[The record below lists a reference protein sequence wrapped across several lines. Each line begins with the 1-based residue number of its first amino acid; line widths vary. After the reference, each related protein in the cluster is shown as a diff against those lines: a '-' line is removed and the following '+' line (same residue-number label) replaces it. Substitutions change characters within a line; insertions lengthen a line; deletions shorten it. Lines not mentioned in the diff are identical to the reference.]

1 MILVDVDAV
10 TITRPE
16 RDLLRDVSLT
26 ISTGERIGV
35 VGINGTGKSTLLRIL
50 SGTETPDAGAVRRGR
65 DATIA
70 VLDQDPTLPPGTV
83 REAAVAD
90 LGDTA
95 ATWEIEAI
103 LDRLGMAPLMDA
115 RTEALSGG
123 EAKRVALARTLVSD
137 ADLLVLDEPTNHLD
151 IGAIHWLEE
160 RLANHRGAIVLVSH
174 DRHLLDRVTTRV
186 LELDRGKGHL
196 HTGGYDGYLDG
207 KERREEL
214 EAKAEDSRR
223 ILARQELAWLRR
235 GAPARTRKSKAHT
248 ERALAVINH
257 ETDAPARQGELA
269 LHAEMPRL
277 GDQVI
282 ELRKVGHGFD
292 DRWLFRNAD
301 LLLGPGDRIGIV
313 GLNGTGKS
321 TLLDVIAG
329 RTTPREGEVIIG
341 PTVQL
346 GYHDQL
352 GVELDPE
359 QRVREV
365 ITGKKKEPDWRDSAL
380 MRSFWFDDDVQ
391 WSPVRLLSGGERR
404 RLQLVLTLSKRPNVL
419 LLDEPTNDLDLD
431 TLRALEGFLDDWPGT
446 LIVVSHD
453 RAFLERTV
461 EDVIALDGSGRRAAG
476 SPAATRRGRNS
487 SGSDPR
493 CGGARSPRR
502 ANAAAPRR
510 VASAKDTPGPRSVRH
525 RGARSAP
532 SATSSRTPR
541 SASPASTS
549 DVRCST
555 TELVAA
561 SADHGRLRELG
572 RRARH
577 GRGRARRSRGSLAR
591 ARHRTRGSLTRP
603 VVRAPPIGSGRRGR
617 CPGAGRPF
625 ITTAWAGSIRGHDD
639 ADARCRD
646 RRHRGPRG
654 HRRRARE
661 GARGAWCRGRPR
673 DAGSAGAHHRRQRA
687 GVLL

>member
-35 VGINGTGKSTLLRIL
+35 VGINGTGKSTLLRVL
-50 SGTETPDAGAVRRGR
+50 AGAETPDAGTVRRGR

-70 VLDQDPTLPPGTV
+70 VLDQDPVLPSGTV
-83 REAAVAD
+83 REAAVAG
-90 LGDTA
+90 LGEGA
-95 ATWEIEAI
+95 STWEIEAI
-103 LDRLGMAPLMDA
+103 LDRLGMTPLLDA

-160 RLANHRGAIVLVSH
+160 RLAGHRGAIVLVSH

-257 ETDAPARQGELA
+257 EVDAPARQGDLA

-282 ELRKVGHGFD
+282 ELRKVGHGHG
-292 DRWLFRNAD
+292 DRWLFRNTD
-301 LLLGPGDRIGIV
+301 LLLGPGDRLGIV
-313 GLNGTGKS
+313 GFNGTGKS
-321 TLLDVIAG
+321 TLLDIIA
-329 RTTPREGEVIIG
+329 RRSAPREGEVVIG

-365 ITGKKKEPDWRDSAL
+365 ITGGKKEPDWRDSAL

-461 EDVIALDGSGRRAAG
+461 EDVIALDGNGGRAGRFPGGYAAWEEQQRVRSSVRRGSIAATAQPTGSGAGGGGGGGGGGKPREQSTATRTSSGRSVSTIRHEIKDTEKRIARLDK
-476 SPAATRRGRNS
+476 RRGVLN
-487 SGSDPR
+487 DELVQ
-493 CGGARSPRR
+493 
-502 ANAAAPRR
+502 AAA
-510 VASAKDTPGPRSVRH
+510 
-525 RGARSAP
+525 
-532 SATSSRTPR
+532 
-541 SASPASTS
+541 
-549 DVRCST
+549 
-555 TELVAA
+555 
-561 SADHGRLRELG
+561 DHARLRELG
-572 RRARH
+572 AE
-577 GRGRARRSRGSLAR
+577 LA
-591 ARHRTRGSLTRP
+591 AIEAEL
-603 VVRAPPIGSGRRGR
+603 AE
-617 CPGAGRPF
+617 AE
-625 ITTAWAGSIRGHDD
+625 
-639 ADARCRD
+639 D
-646 RRHRGPRG
+646 RWLELGEELENR
-654 HRRRARE
+654 
-661 GARGAWCRGRPR
+661 
-673 DAGSAGAHHRRQRA
+673 
-687 GVLL
+687 